1 MKTAEEKLKELTED
15 YVNNKVDFN
24 IRAFQKTEVPALM
37 DLANDSFDA
46 GYRKA
51 LAEHDAEIK
60 ALIDEMIEYNQ
71 ADTKTFKDSYYGE
84 HAFIRIEALRKLK
97 AKL

>member
-1 MKTAEEKLKELTED
+1 MKTAEELLKEFRNENSYKL
-15 YVNNKVDFN
+15 N
-24 IRAFQKTEVPALM
+24 
-37 DLANDSFDA
+37 LAEFT
-46 GYRKA
+46 KA